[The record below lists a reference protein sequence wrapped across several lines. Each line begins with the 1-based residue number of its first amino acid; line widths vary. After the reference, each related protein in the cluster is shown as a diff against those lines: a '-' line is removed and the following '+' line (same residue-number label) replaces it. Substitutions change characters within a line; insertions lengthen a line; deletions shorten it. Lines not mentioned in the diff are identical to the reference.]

1 MKKKVFNYYK
11 KYFRNKIFQLNTTE
25 LNSQSTY
32 WMSTLNIRHLS
43 LKKNFKERLITFC
56 LNKNIH
62 LRPFFYPLSSMPM
75 YKTKKELI
83 NRVSD
88 RLSKSSIN
96 LPSGYNLKEKD
107 VKRVYDTV
115 IKFLKKEKLPLSKQ
129 I

>member
-1 MKKKVFNYYK
+1 
-11 KYFRNKIFQLNTTE
+11 
-25 LNSQSTY
+25 
-32 WMSTLNIRHLS
+32 
-43 LKKNFKERLITFC
+43 
-56 LNKNIH
+56 
-62 LRPFFYPLSSMPM
+62 MPM

-83 NRVSD
+83 NRASD